1 MYHILNSKRA
11 SATSKEIASHCNA
24 IMMAGAVTTATFL
37 SGTLYYLCHNRQ
49 ALRRLQNEMRGA
61 FPKIQAIRSKELMK
75 CTYLNAVVEEGL
87 RIYPPAGAA
96 HLSRIVPKGG
106 CTISGRFIPEGV
118 RTMLR
123 FLSLLSFSFSSSP
136 CILPCHGDQNTF
148 KLTLTRRPV
157 YLSTLGLYFETPKTS
172 TSRTSSSPNVGLR
185 PRARVKRGIN
195 LIEACHFRTGRE
207 GAWEG
212 SECDPFRPHR
222 IPVPCSGCTQDYG

>member
-1 MYHILNSKRA
+1 MHVFERCCGRRVADLS
-11 SATSKEIASHCNA
+11 TSW
-24 IMMAGAVTTATFL
+24 
-37 SGTLYYLCHNRQ
+37 
-49 ALRRLQNEMRGA
+49 RGA
-61 FPKIQAIRSKELMK
+61 FESD
-75 CTYLNAVVEEGL
+75 CTKGWLYNIGTF
-87 RIYPPAGAA
+87 YP
-96 HLSRIVPKGG
+96 R
-106 CTISGRFIPEGV
+106 GR
-118 RTMLR
+118 TYYA
-123 FLSLLSFSFSSSP
+123 SFSFSSSP